1 MHFTWE
7 GNKQCPAAANQFE
20 DSIFANI
27 DAYEARRR
35 KYDGILTSRRD
46 FLHLSIITTVFNF
59 IYTNSHSSSSKYI
72 HVASFTCKNGK
83 QRYKKLVMHTYLVFI
98 FIFCHVQLKKILHFF
113 FKFNSNLKAIKC
125 FPCSFK

>member
-35 KYDGILTSRRD
+35 KYDGTHTSRRD

-59 IYTNSHSSSSKYI
+59 IYINSHSYSSKYI
-72 HVASFTCKNGK
+72 HVALFTCKKGK
-83 QRYKKLVMHTYLVFI
+83 QRYKKTSHAYLSYIYIHFLSCSIEKDFAI
-98 FIFCHVQLKKILHFF
+98 FFS
-113 FKFNSNLKAIKC
+113 NSIAI
-125 FPCSFK
+125 